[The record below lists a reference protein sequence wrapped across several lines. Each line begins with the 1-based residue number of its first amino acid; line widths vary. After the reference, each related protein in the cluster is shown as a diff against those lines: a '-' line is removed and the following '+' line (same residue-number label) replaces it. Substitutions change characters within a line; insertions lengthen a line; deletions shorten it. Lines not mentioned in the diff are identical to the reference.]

1 MVAMTKDGTKI
12 DAAPDNVAWL
22 ESKGWVR
29 EGASSAD
36 KKPVKKQASKKTK
49 SSEEE

>member
-1 MVAMTKDGTKI
+1 MVAMTKDGTSI
-12 DAAPDNVAWL
+12 DAAKDNVAWL

-29 EGASSAD
+29 EGASISD
-36 KKPVKKQASKKTK
+36 NKPVKKRATKKTK

>member
-1 MVAMTKDGTKI
+1 MVAMTKDGSTI

-29 EGASSAD
+29 EGGSNAD
-36 KKPVKKQASKKTK
+36 NKPVKKQASKKTK

>member
-36 KKPVKKQASKKTK
+36 KKPVKKQAAKKTK
-49 SSEEE
+49 SAEEE